1 MRKTLVKTIF
11 SLLEKD
17 PGVVLVTAD
26 LGYSVFEPLAQQK
39 PGNFINVGIAE
50 ANMIGVSA
58 GLALCGKRP
67 IAYSIT
73 PFITIRA
80 LEQVRVDVC
89 YHNQPVIMVGAGAG
103 LCYGSLGP
111 THHGTEDIALMRA
124 MPNMAVL
131 APCDPHEL
139 EALMRQ
145 AYARAGPAYIR
156 IGRATEPAVYT
167 GEKKPEVKLGKGI
180 AVKEYGNDFAL
191 IACGNMVYVGLQA
204 LGKLHQQGIN
214 GRLVS
219 MHTIKPLDTALIASL
234 AASSP
239 LLTLEEHT
247 IIGGLGS
254 AVAESLADQ
263 ESSQR
268 LLRMAIPDTFQKK
281 VGTHDFLRKQ
291 NGIDQDSVAARISG
305 FVARG
310 KK

>member
-1 MRKTLVKTIF
+1 MRKTLVRTIF

-26 LGYSVFEPLAQQK
+26 LGYSVFEPLAAQK
-39 PGNFINVGIAE
+39 PGNIINVGIAE
-50 ANMIGVSA
+50 ANMIGVSS

-73 PFITIRA
+73 PFIAIRD

-124 MPNMAVL
+124 MPNIAVL

-139 EALMRQ
+139 EALLLQ
-145 AYARAGPAYIR
+145 AYSRAGPAYIR

-167 GEKKPEVKLGKGI
+167 DEKKPAVQLGKGI
-180 AVKEYGNDFAL
+180 VVKEYGQGFAL
-191 IACGNMVYVGLQA
+191 IACGNMVHVGLQA
-204 LGKLHQQGIN
+204 LEKLHQQGID
-214 GRLVS
+214 GKLVS
-219 MHTIKPLDTALIASL
+219 MHTIKPLDAALVASL
-234 AASSP
+234 AATSP
-239 LLTLEEHT
+239 IATLEEHT

-263 ESSQR
+263 GIR
-268 LLRMAIPDTFQKK
+268 APLLRIAIPDTFQKK

-291 NGIDQDSVAARISG
+291 NRIDPDSVASRISELIK
-305 FVARG
+305 G